1 VEALTGQVCLVTGAS
16 KGIGAAV
23 ARRLAAAG
31 ARVVLTARSRQEL
44 EVVCTSIR
52 EAGDEAHP
60 VAGDLCD
67 ERFVE
72 ALFGH
77 IVEEH
82 GRLDALVNNAGMA
95 PFGPTEEFPVER
107 LRECLELNVVAAFA
121 CMRAAIRLMRAQGGR
136 GKIVNIGS
144 VRSHWTESGDA
155 GAYNASKFALRAL
168 TESIARE
175 LQGTGQ
181 EIAVGMVCP
190 GIVDTT
196 LTNPAG
202 EPRPDWLAPETV
214 AEAVLHALVAPAN
227 VNVFDIT
234 VFPTSQRPW

>member
-1 VEALTGQVCLVTGAS
+1 MEALTGQVCLVTGAS

-23 ARRLAAAG
+23 ARRLAVAG

-44 EVVCTSIR
+44 ETVATSIR
-52 EAGDEAHP
+52 EAGGEAHP

-67 ERFVE
+67 ARFVE
-72 ALFGH
+72 SLFGH
-77 IVEEH
+77 IRDEH
-82 GRLDALVNNAGMA
+82 ERLDGLVNNAGVA

-121 CMRAAIRLMRAQGGR
+121 CMQAAIRLMRAQGGR

-168 TESIARE
+168 AESIARE

-196 LTNPAG
+196 LTNPG
-202 EPRPDWLAPETV
+202 REPRPDWLSPETI
-214 AEAVLHALVAPAN
+214 AEAVLHALAAPAN